1 MEETGMEILDYYI
14 TLHLQHPEQKEEAP
28 AEVTISQLETLFF
41 CTKRNVN
48 LLLKRMGEE
57 KWLTWIPGKGRG
69 NRSKVLFHYSLE
81 EAVDAYFSKLL
92 AKNLITEAAE
102 FLNRPLLPEH
112 LAKKLQ
118 SRIQDNF
125 GLHVKQTVSSR
136 VDLLKIPMRRP
147 LAALDPAHSYSAA
160 EAHFVRQIF
169 DTLVNFNPVT
179 EKFEP
184 HLAHHWDV
192 DPERTEWTFYLR
204 KSVRFHHGR
213 ILTAQ
218 DVKYTLDRLRDPSIR
233 SPYLH
238 LFSEIHTIQTFND
251 YTVRIILKRPNVF
264 FLHYL
269 SSFHAPILPHDV
281 PIVTGK
287 ELIGTG
293 PFKVTEYN
301 EKVFILEAFD
311 EHFNGRALLDRVEL
325 WFVELNAD
333 RIVHYELPG
342 SEGMENREMR
352 VDNNG
357 SQYLVFNFQKDGPH
371 HDLYFR
377 KAIDEL
383 IDRNRMIAELG
394 GRRNSPASS
403 MWAERSK
410 LSAFHPASIDR
421 ARGLLSKSSYQGE
434 TLTFKYLDY
443 TSEGLREAE
452 WLQKTFSRAGISVEL
467 SPYTLLDP
475 QPLDAEILSKGE
487 VLERDTQYGFLS
499 FIKSERSM
507 RTLLSEEQIGILD
520 DHLAR
525 FTREES
531 YEERDLILEEI
542 ETYMED
548 EKILLH
554 LYHIAKQWNYPV
566 LLKGVRLN
574 DFGWADF
581 RKLWV
586 KPEIGNNNEKGK

>member
-1 MEETGMEILDYYI
+1 MEILDYYI
-14 TLHLQHPEQKEEAP
+14 TLHLQHPEKIDETP
-28 AEVTISQLETLFF
+28 AEVTVSQLETLFF

-81 EAVDAYFSKLL
+81 EAVEAHFAKLL
-92 AKNLITEAAE
+92 AKNQITEAAE

-118 SRIQDNF
+118 ARIQDNF
-125 GLHVKQTVSSR
+125 GLQVKQTISSS

-147 LAALDPAHSYSAA
+147 LAALDPARSYTAA

-169 DTLVNFNPVT
+169 DTLVNYNSVT
-179 EKFEP
+179 GKFEP

-192 DPERTEWTFYLR
+192 NPDKTEWTFYLR

-213 ILTAQ
+213 TLTAQ
-218 DVKYTLDRLRDPSIR
+218 DVKYTLDRLQDPSVQ
-233 SPYLH
+233 SPYRH
-238 LFSEIHTIQTFND
+238 LFSEIQSIQTFND
-251 YTVRIILKRPNVF
+251 YAVRIILKRPNVF

-269 SSFHAPILPHDV
+269 SSYHAPIVPHDV

-293 PFKVTEYN
+293 PFKVIQYN
-301 EKVFILEAFD
+301 DKVFILEAFD

-342 SEGMENREMR
+342 SEATENRHMK
-352 VDNNG
+352 VNNNG
-357 SQYLVFNFQKDGPH
+357 SHYLVFNFQKEGPH
-371 HDLYFR
+371 HDMYFR
-377 KAIDEL
+377 QAVDEL

-403 MWAERSK
+403 LWPERSQHSSYPPTS
-410 LSAFHPASIDR
+410 LDR
-421 ARGLLSKSSYQGE
+421 AIALLSKSSYQGE

-452 WLQKTFSRAGISVEL
+452 WLQKRFSEAGISVEL
-467 SPYTLLDP
+467 SSYSLLDP

-507 RTLLSEEQIGILD
+507 RTLLSEEQIKILD
-520 DHLAR
+520 EYLAR
-525 FTREES
+525 FKREES
-531 YEERDLILEEI
+531 YEKRDLILEEI
-542 ETYMED
+542 EKYLED

-554 LYHIAKQWNYPV
+554 MYHIAKEWNYPV

-586 KPEIGNNNEKGK
+586 KPEVGSTK